1 MATKCF
7 GAIAL
12 MFCIAGS
19 TNAAAEIRGIV
30 TRIDPAKNELVIE
43 GRGKGVRGL
52 PIAFALGSA
61 TEVLVDRK
69 PGKVADLHP
78 GGRVRVLYD
87 MRDGKRVALA
97 ITAHGGMKP
106 DPSVAMPADENTVV
120 GKLIR
125 VALTDREIVILSPGQ
140 REEVETTLAVPE
152 SAQIKKD
159 QKAIKLE
166 DLKEGERVEVQTDK
180 RDGKRIATSI
190 QVGGVAPTRDRRI
203 ERLRQLLK
211 LADELL
217 EKAERERNSK
227 P

>member
-1 MATKCF
+1 MVTKCF

-12 MFCIAGS
+12 ICCIAGS
-19 TNAAAEIRGIV
+19 TSAAAEIRGIV
-30 TRIDPAKNELVIE
+30 TRIDPAKNEVVIE

-52 PIAFALGSA
+52 PVAFALAGD
-61 TEVLVDRK
+61 TEIVVDRK
-69 PGKVADLHP
+69 PGTLADLRP
-78 GGRVRVLYD
+78 GARVRILYD
-87 MRDGKRVALA
+87 MSDGRRVALA
-97 ITAHGGMKP
+97 ITAHGGTKP
-106 DPSVAMPADENTVV
+106 DASVAMPADENTVV

-152 SAQIKKD
+152 SAEIKKD

-166 DLKEGERVEVQTDK
+166 DLKEGERVVVRTDK

-211 LADELL
+211 LAEELL
-217 EKAERERNSK
+217 EKAEREHNSK